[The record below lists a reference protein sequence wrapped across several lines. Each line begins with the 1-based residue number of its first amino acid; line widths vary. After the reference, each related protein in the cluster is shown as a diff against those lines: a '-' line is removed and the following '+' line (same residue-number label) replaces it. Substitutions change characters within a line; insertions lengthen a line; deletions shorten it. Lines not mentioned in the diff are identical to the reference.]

1 MEASIAGGGS
11 RGSFRRS
18 LGKFGRS
25 ARFGAGVI
33 GLLLIV
39 GAGFLGH
46 GMWRRYERPRR
57 LKTILTNRTIW
68 GPQFPA
74 VLNLLP
80 AWRALG
86 EDEITLSG
94 DRLVGDRQLASLEDA
109 RSLRL
114 QLQGF
119 LAKPRVSLQAVDELY
134 RSWTK
139 IGIDVPRLQSLIAG
153 QQLELLPDNGKLR
166 LATRVPRME
175 PLSQRLTASL
185 LTKEI
190 GDPDEVKRSVVR
202 SDFEGRSRAL
212 TVYSY
217 EDGSVRFVTSSYA
230 PLLEGTAERIIETA
244 VLKVSQVA
252 PLVER

>member
-1 MEASIAGGGS
+1 MEASAAGGGA
-11 RGSFRRS
+11 RGSFRS
-18 LGKFGRS
+18 SFGQFGRF
-25 ARFGAGVI
+25 ARVGFVVLAILVLVAAGY
-33 GLLLIV
+33 G
-39 GAGFLGH
+39 GH
-46 GMWRRYERPRR
+46 SMWRHYQRPRR
-57 LKTILTNRTIW
+57 LKSILTNRTIW

-74 VLNLLP
+74 VLNSLP

-94 DRLVGDRQLASLEDA
+94 DRLLGDRLLGSLADA
-109 RSLRL
+109 RSLRS

-119 LAKPRVSLQAVDELY
+119 LANPRVSLGAVDELY

-139 IGIDVPRLQSLIAG
+139 TGIDIPRLETLIAR
-153 QQLELLPDNGKLR
+153 QQLEVLPDNGKLR
-166 LATRVPRME
+166 LAARVPRME
-175 PLSQRLTASL
+175 PLAQRLTASL

-190 GDPDEVKRSVVR
+190 GEPDEVKRTVVR

-212 TVYSY
+212 TEYSY

-230 PLLEGTAERIIETA
+230 PILEGTTERIIEAA

>member
-11 RGSFRRS
+11 RGSFRQS
-18 LGKFGRS
+18 LRGFSRF
-25 ARFGAGVI
+25 ARFGLGI
-33 GLLLIV
+33 LGILLLL
-39 GAGFLGH
+39 GAGYLGH
-46 GMWRRYERPRR
+46 GMWRHYERPRR

-74 VLNLLP
+74 VLNLIP

-86 EDEITLSG
+86 ENEITLSG
-94 DRLVGDRQLASLEDA
+94 DRLVGDRQLSSLEDA
-109 RSLRL
+109 RSLRS

-119 LAKPRVSLQAVDELY
+119 LAKPRVSLEAVDELY

-139 IGIDVPRLQSLIAG
+139 IGIDIPRLQTLVAG
-153 QQLELLPDNGKLR
+153 RQLELLPDDGKLR
-166 LATRVPRME
+166 LAARVPRME

-185 LTKEI
+185 LTQEI

-212 TVYSY
+212 TEYSY
-217 EDGSVRFVTSSYA
+217 VDGSVRFVTSSYA
-230 PLLEGTAERIIETA
+230 PILEGTTERIIETA
-244 VLKVSQVA
+244 ILKVSQVA